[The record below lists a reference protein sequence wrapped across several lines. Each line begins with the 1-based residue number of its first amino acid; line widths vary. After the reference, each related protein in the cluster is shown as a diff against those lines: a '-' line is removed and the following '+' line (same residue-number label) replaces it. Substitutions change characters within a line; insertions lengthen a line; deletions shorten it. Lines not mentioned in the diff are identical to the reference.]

1 VILIDQ
7 HRSYLYEAVMEGI
20 ELVTFVNTQVI
31 PVCIFLIMMGMG
43 LSLVFADF
51 KRVLKYPKAVGI
63 GLTNQLLLLPIIG
76 FALANI
82 MPLEPE
88 YAVGVMLLVLCPGGT
103 TSNMFTHLAKGD
115 VALSVTMTA
124 VASLITVF
132 TIPVILNLSLVHF
145 MGQGN
150 EFKLPIIATMFSLM
164 KLTIVPIALG
174 MIIKAYF
181 PNFANSTQVHV
192 SRFGILF
199 LTLLIVFLTYIQ
211 KDIVVSAF
219 IAAGPV
225 SIILN
230 LSTMALGY
238 YTSKWFGLSI
248 PQRTS
253 ITIEVGLQNSTL
265 SMFMALTLLA
275 NYKMSFTPAIYT
287 LIMLFTAGVLM
298 KFLRI
303 KAKATLQ
310 KNSDGNLNVEQT
322 N

>member
-1 VILIDQ
+1 
-7 HRSYLYEAVMEGI
+7 MEDI

-43 LSLVFADF
+43 LSLVTDDF
-51 KRVLKYPKAVGI
+51 KRVLKYPKAVAI

-76 FALANI
+76 FGLANI

-103 TSNMFTHLAKGD
+103 TSNMFSHLAKGD

-132 TIPVILNLSLVHF
+132 TIPVVLNYSLIHF

-150 EFKLPIIATMFSLM
+150 EFQLPILTTMFSLM
-164 KLTIVPIALG
+164 KLTIVPIVIG
-174 MIIKAYF
+174 MMIRRYAPKIAE
-181 PNFANSTQVHV
+181 STQVHV

-199 LTLLIVFLTYIQ
+199 LTLLIIFLTYIQ
-211 KDIVVSAF
+211 QDIVIPAL

-230 LSTMALGY
+230 ISTMLLGY
-238 YTSKWFGLSI
+238 YSSKLFGLNLA
-248 PQRTS
+248 QRTS

-287 LIMLFTAGVLM
+287 LTMLFTAGILAGM
-298 KFLRI
+298 L
-303 KAKATLQ
+303 
-310 KNSDGNLNVEQT
+310 NSKYFKSKSNSEVMADNA
-322 N
+322 